1 MLAGIKFCLHL
12 PLEYSKMWP
21 EKTIIFSG
29 HSCCLSAAYQR
40 NMIAFRET
48 SFFTDKKRTFA
59 AIKMYVYEKK
69 CYELVGAPV
78 RGCLPVI
85 ADAGLRGIV
94 R

>member
-21 EKTIIFSG
+21 EKTIIFPG

-48 SFFTDKKRTFA
+48 SFFTDKNRTFA
-59 AIKMYVYEKK
+59 PLKRILEWKK
-69 CYELVGAPV
+69 KL
-78 RGCLPVI
+78 
-85 ADAGLRGIV
+85 
-94 R
+94 